1 MPQEFVMQQKNVA
14 MENSSLKIG
23 DKVVCINDRFDD
35 FNCFTEHVLY
45 FPKLMEI
52 YTIRGFYDKSIYLE
66 EIVNPLITN
75 EDGEVLGEP
84 CFYIWRFIK
93 LEGASEE
100 LELKCSGAWTVLFE

>member
-1 MPQEFVMQQKNVA
+1 
-14 MENSSLKIG
+14 MENSNLKIG
-23 DKVVCINDRFDD
+23 DKVFCINDCFDNS
-35 FNCFTEHVLY
+35 NCFYEDVLY

-100 LELKCSGAWTVLFE
+100 MELKRSGAWTLLFE